1 MNKAMQDPH
10 EPREAAAKPEWAM
23 SKREKLN
30 AERAEQGLPPKRR
43 RWPWVVLVLVLA
55 GGAGGYFFMTSQGP
69 TKAPVV
75 EKADVAPVMQ
85 VNKMEYAV
93 LAPQRLERL
102 VKVTGTLSP
111 SVSTQLSSQAGGKV
125 EAVNA
130 RPGDAVS
137 AGDVLVQVDT
147 ENLTLQLRRVR
158 STAEATRTKLA
169 QAESQLERTEELSSR
184 GYASPSVVEEAR
196 SGVDGLKANLEA
208 LESEV
213 ASSEISLKNATV
225 RAPFDG
231 IVAAR
236 SVEPGQIIGAG
247 SPLMT
252 IVDLDVMEMQG
263 NAVISTGPLIAVGQS
278 VKVVADGLSE
288 RSFDGIVDR
297 INPVASSGTRTI
309 PVYIR
314 IDNEGGPLRGG
325 MFATGEIVVDAR
337 DDALAMP
344 VEAIREDAE
353 GDYVLRIK
361 DGKLE
366 RAGVEQGK
374 TWNAGRM
381 VDIVSGLQPGDT
393 VVTALLPELKPG
405 DGVELVGE

>member
-1 MNKAMQDPH
+1 MNKAMQDP
-10 EPREAAAKPEWAM
+10 RETRAAATKPEWAM

-30 AERAEQGLPPKRR
+30 VERAAQGLPPKRR

-55 GGAGGYFFMTSQGP
+55 GGAGGYFFMTSQ
-69 TKAPVV
+69 APSGGGVV
-75 EKADVAPVMQ
+75 EKAEVAPVMQ

-137 AGDVLVQVDT
+137 EGDVLVQVDT
-147 ENLTLQLRRVR
+147 ENLTLQLKQIR
-158 STAEATRTKLA
+158 STAEATRANLA
-169 QAESQLERTEELSSR
+169 QSESQLERTEELSRR
-184 GYASPSVVEEAR
+184 GITSSSSLEQAR
-196 SGVDGLKANLEA
+196 SGVAALRANLKA
-208 LESEV
+208 LESQV

-263 NAVISTGPLIAVGQS
+263 NAVISSGPLIAVGQS
-278 VKVVADGLSE
+278 VKVAADGLQD
-288 RSFDGIVDR
+288 RSFEGIVDR
-297 INPVASSGTRTI
+297 INPVATTGTRTI

-337 DDALAMP
+337 EDALAMP

-361 DGKLE
+361 DGRLE
-366 RAGVEQGK
+366 RAGIERGK

-405 DGVELVGE
+405 DSVELVGE